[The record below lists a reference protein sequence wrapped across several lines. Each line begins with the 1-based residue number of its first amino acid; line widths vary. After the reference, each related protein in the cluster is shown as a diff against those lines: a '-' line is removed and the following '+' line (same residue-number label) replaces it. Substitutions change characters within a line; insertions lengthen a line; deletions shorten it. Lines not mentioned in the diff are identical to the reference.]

1 MPTTNEATGLTQD
14 ARTREDSQPITG
26 SESRRVI
33 ATYPDYAGAER
44 AVDWLSDQGFAVEH
58 VAIVGKGLRS
68 VEQVSSRMSGARAA
82 LIGAGY
88 GALIGA
94 LFALLFGIFFDGP
107 NFGGLLLY
115 SVANGVIFGALLA
128 GMYYVIESD
137 GSRDFVS
144 ETSIVA
150 DRYEVHADEG
160 VADEAKRVLSTMPGR
175 S

>member
-1 MPTTNEATGLTQD
+1 MATTKAKEHTQD
-14 ARTREDSQPITG
+14 AGARAGSEPTG

-33 ATYPDYAGAER
+33 AKYPDYAGAER
-44 AVDWLSDQGFAVEH
+44 AVDYLSDEGFAVEH

-68 VEQVSSRMSGARAA
+68 VEQVSGRMSGGRAA

-128 GMYYVIESD
+128 GMYYVIGSD

-144 ETSIVA
+144 DMSIVA
-150 DRYEVHADEG
+150 DRYEVQADEG
-160 VADEAKRVLSTMPGR
+160 VAGRAKRVLSTMPGR